1 MQDRPIGEDA
11 TTAPRQVAE
20 RSRYTAFRTLDT
32 LFTRGEVALKM
43 VGKFSQCGLRDLAVG
58 LLNELS
64 NSNKVSAMDVY
75 GQTPEQAAKILKER
89 LNNEIEIEVTPVS
102 GDGACL
108 KTLQQMQWTLEQGMQ
123 IELLTENK
131 LVVGIRTARFQ
142 DNPPG

>member
-1 MQDRPIGEDA
+1 MQDRPVNEDA
-11 TTAPRQVAE
+11 TSRQVAE
-20 RSRYTAFRTLDT
+20 RRYTAFRTLDT

-43 VGKFSQCGLRDLAVG
+43 VGKFSQCGLRDLATG
-58 LLNELS
+58 LLSELA

-75 GQTPEQAAKILKER
+75 GQPPEQAAKILKER
-89 LNNEIEIEVTPVS
+89 LNNEIEIVEVTPVS

-123 IELLTENK
+123 IELLTENN